1 MSKPVKPIPEGYQSV
16 IPYLVVDGAA
26 DLIEFLKTVFHA
38 QEMMRMPAP
47 GGKVGHTELRI
58 GDCVVM
64 LADAREQWKPMQ
76 AMIYVYTE
84 DCDAAYQRAI
94 QAGAASVRE
103 PRTEFYG
110 DRSAGVTDRWGN
122 QWWIGTHVEDV
133 SEEEMKRRQQAAAG
147 PSKGD

>member
-1 MSKPVKPIPEGYQSV
+1 MSKPVRPIPEGYQSV

-26 DLIEFLKTVFHA
+26 QLVDFLKAVFHA
-38 QEMMRMPAP
+38 KEMLRMPAP
-47 GGKVGHTELRI
+47 DGKLGHTELRI

-64 LADAREQWKPMQ
+64 LSDARDQWKPMQ
-76 AMIYVYTE
+76 AMIYVYLD
-84 DCDAAYQRAI
+84 DCDAAYRRAI
-94 QAGAASVRE
+94 QAGATSVRE

-133 SEEEMKRRQQAAAG
+133 SEEEIKRRQEAMAG
-147 PSKGD
+147 TQ